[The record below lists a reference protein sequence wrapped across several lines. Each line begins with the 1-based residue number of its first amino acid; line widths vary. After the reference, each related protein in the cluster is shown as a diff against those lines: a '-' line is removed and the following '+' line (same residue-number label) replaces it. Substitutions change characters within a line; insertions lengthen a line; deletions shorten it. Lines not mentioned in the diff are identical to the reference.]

1 MASALSMGMTA
12 VKSFQPDASVYAGGG
27 AAILVYAAIC
37 GLAAAGLAIPLLNI
51 PITMEMAGPAA
62 IAIGHIV
69 TSFVSPT
76 TKQAIDTLAKKVDT
90 TAATIKAA
98 LPQVEDSYPANKTIF
113 GSTDDGSS
121 RE

>member
-12 VKSFQPDASVYAGGG
+12 LKSFQPDASVYAGGG
-27 AAILVYAAIC
+27 AAILTYAAIC
-37 GLAAAGLAIPLLNI
+37 GLAAAGLSIPVLNI
-51 PITMEMAGPAA
+51 PITMAMAGPAA

-98 LPQVEDSYPANKTIF
+98 LPQTYAEYPADKTIL
-113 GSTDDGSS
+113 GPVDDGSS
-121 RE
+121 KG